1 MDHLHVA
8 ITWTCVVWETVAC
21 IDGPKHMDPNKLSRF
36 KYNLFVILVG
46 MLLICL
52 GHLLNVGSGLF
63 MNLLNEVSTL
73 TSINVNT
80 LLHR

>member
-1 MDHLHVA
+1 
-8 ITWTCVVWETVAC
+8 
-21 IDGPKHMDPNKLSRF
+21 LSRL
-36 KYNLFVILVG
+36 KYNLLATLVG

-52 GHLLNVGSGLF
+52 GHLLNVGSSLF
-63 MNLLNEVSTL
+63 MNLLNEVSML